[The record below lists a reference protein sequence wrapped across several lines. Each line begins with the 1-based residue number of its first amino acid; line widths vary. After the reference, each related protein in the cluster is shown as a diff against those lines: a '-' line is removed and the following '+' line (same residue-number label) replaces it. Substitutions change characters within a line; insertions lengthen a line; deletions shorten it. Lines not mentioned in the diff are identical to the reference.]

1 MSHWLFV
8 LRNINKWKV
17 YICCCCV
24 ICICLHIL
32 VRQSN
37 IVGSGN
43 NPMSSAM
50 YVGMLL
56 RLESLSLLWS
66 AFVLRLYTKE
76 NQNCKYQ
83 NLFRFLCWTVFFLCL
98 RPLSCMPKFANVW
111 IVHSWLLLRFSLTL
125 IISGFAK
132 RQKKKNMN
140 HTFFIIKGNTKTKDS
155 HWLCSF

>member
-1 MSHWLFV
+1 MIIRFKKYKQVESIYF
-8 LRNINKWKV
+8 
-17 YICCCCV
+17 CCCV

-66 AFVLRLYTKE
+66 AFVLRLYMKE

-83 NLFRFLCWTVFFLCL
+83 NLFRFLCWTVFFCVFVLCL
-98 RPLSCMPKFANVW
+98 VCP
-111 IVHSWLLLRFSLTL
+111 SLPM
-125 IISGFAK
+125 SGFLIAASVFSNVNYFRICKKKEKEKYEPHIFYNK
-132 RQKKKNMN
+132 RQ
-140 HTFFIIKGNTKTKDS
+140 H
-155 HWLCSF
+155 